1 MSFGLKKT
9 MMALTYCDKFDDMY
23 VRFDT
28 PALDKQAYSRIEI
41 LHQCRASVYCR
52 VIEKYAA
59 FTEPPGTGCIERSK
73 EGQS

>member
-1 MSFGLKKT
+1 

-59 FTEPPGTGCIERSK
+59 FTEPPVALKGLRKDSPDIHRSR
-73 EGQS
+73 